1 MGSAAR
7 YCRRKT
13 KILSVSGRGRE
24 VTMKSPLVIVLVA
37 VVLVTVSTLAV
48 MNNACKSSQHAWC
61 APMSSVRQHI
71 NTAQLTAAIKAAII
85 DFDQTA
91 GVAGWAKVVLL
102 GGSESAP
109 VLGYVFGVIMA
120 FSAVVALALGLFNI
134 TEAVNGPRQ
143 HRPVIA
149 RTVTVET
156 QRRSPVAKEASA
168 AKDVTPVVA
177 TAADTK
183 KSKHHKPRVFARQRD
198 NYGYWNAR
206 GYAQRGFF
214 FR

>member
-1 MGSAAR
+1 
-7 YCRRKT
+7 
-13 KILSVSGRGRE
+13 
-24 VTMKSPLVIVLVA
+24 
-37 VVLVTVSTLAV
+37 
-48 MNNACKSSQHAWC
+48 
-61 APMSSVRQHI
+61 
-71 NTAQLTAAIKAAII
+71 
-85 DFDQTA
+85 
-91 GVAGWAKVVLL
+91 
-102 GGSESAP
+102 

-120 FSAVVALALGLFNI
+120 FGAVVAVAFGLFNI
-134 TEAVNGPRQ
+134 TAAVNGPRQ

-149 RTVTVET
+149 QTVMVET
-156 QRRSPVAKEASA
+156 QRHSQVAKETSAAKKETSA

-183 KSKHHKPRVFARQRD
+183 KSKHHKPKVFARQRD